1 MKSAASN
8 LLSSTTS
15 NFSIQIQPL
24 RLFKTVIWEHL
35 ATTSGEKYAKQV
47 RQDTRKRQ
55 DRKDCQDRGDRQ
67 DIGGRGDR
75 GDRQD
80 TQDTQNRQDRR
91 DRGQLLQFLRC
102 FFKHKSQ
109 AIWQDWT

>member
-67 DIGGRGDR
+67 DIWDRGGRGD
-75 GDRQD
+75 GG
-80 TQDTQNRQDRR
+80 DRR
-91 DRGQLLQFLRC
+91 DRR
-102 FFKHKSQ
+102 
-109 AIWQDWT
+109 DR